1 VNVPAVTVDLE
12 LNQIEAGEFVVG
24 SSLVGGT
31 DVIGDGLSEVQS
43 SVVRCTIRRGR
54 WGQLFDDFEA
64 ASVSVTFNNEDRR
77 FDPVY
82 ADGDFFGE
90 LVPGRDIE
98 ISAGGVR
105 VFTGFV
111 QDYDLEYDVSGR
123 SVTVARA
130 TDALGRLGA
139 VEFDAWTNLE
149 RYAPSKLT
157 AICERSEVQ
166 WPGTLRDFI
175 PADYIILRTVTGPIT
190 MAQDA
195 VSWGSNVLNYMK
207 LIARSEWLSWLF
219 ASADGVLTLR
229 PVVQFASLD
238 NDWTPGAAVAA
249 FGGAGI
255 RFQTISAQYGSER
268 LYAEVSVDTPF
279 IDAQTATVADPEL
292 WQQTYGPIRRLSISE
307 LLLTGFT
314 SPPPLALLV
323 STEDFVMNLS
333 DDLLAFYEAPAFRI
347 TEFSVELAALS
358 PANQATV
365 LGIDIAQ
372 VVDIEFTPNGVGD
385 PISQT
390 LVVQGVGHD
399 ITPDSHVVTFSVIDY
414 TT

>member
-1 VNVPAVTVDLE
+1 MSVPAVVIDLE
-12 LNQIEAGEFVVG
+12 LNQVESGEFVVG
-24 SSLVGGT
+24 SSLVGGS
-31 DVIGDGLSEVQS
+31 DVIGDGLSRVESSGVQCS
-43 SVVRCTIRRGR
+43 IRRGR

-77 FDPVY
+77 FDPSY

-98 ISAGGVR
+98 ISAGGIR

-123 SVTVARA
+123 SVTLVRA

-139 VEFDAWTNLE
+139 IEFDAWTNTAQ
-149 RYAPSKLT
+149 YATSKLT
-157 AICERSEVQ
+157 AICERSEVL

-175 PADYIILRTVTGPIT
+175 PAEFIILGTVTGQVT
-190 MAQDA
+190 LAQEA
-195 VSWGSNVLNYMK
+195 VSWGSNVLNYMR
-207 LIARSEWLSWLF
+207 LISKSDWLSWLF

-238 NDWTPGAAVAA
+238 NSWTPTVVAA
-249 FGGAGI
+249 FGGSDI
-255 RFQTISAQYGSER
+255 PFQTISAQYGSER
-268 LYAEVSVDTPF
+268 LYAEVSVDTPY
-279 IDAQTATVADPEL
+279 IDAQTATVADPEA
-292 WQQTYGPIRRLSISE
+292 WQNTYGPIRRLSIPE

-314 SPPPLALLV
+314 SPPPLALLF
-323 STEDFVMNLS
+323 SSEDFVMQLS

-347 TEFSVELAALS
+347 TEFSVELAALGTS
-358 PANQATV
+358 DQETV
-365 LGIDIAQ
+365 LGIDIADAI
-372 VVDIEFTPNGVGD
+372 DIEFTPNGVGD